1 MDSDGKGQFRW
12 KYRIRLQWDKEGIEG
27 LLRSEEKHGV
37 ECVREDYVL
46 GTSINARITLV
57 ASQKT
62 MGICLSISRPSIDGS
77 TESQPSAILI
87 SK

>member
-37 ECVREDYVL
+37 ECVREDYHPRYFHQYKNYPCCIPENHGNL
-46 GTSINARITLV
+46 PQYFKTIN
-57 ASQKT
+57 
-62 MGICLSISRPSIDGS
+62 
-77 TESQPSAILI
+77 
-87 SK
+87 